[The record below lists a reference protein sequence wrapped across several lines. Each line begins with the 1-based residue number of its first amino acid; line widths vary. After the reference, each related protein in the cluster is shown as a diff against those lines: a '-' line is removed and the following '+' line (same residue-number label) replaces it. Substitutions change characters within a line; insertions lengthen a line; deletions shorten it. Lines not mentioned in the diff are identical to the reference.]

1 MSQDRSWMWLNQATD
16 DWQKRLVQFL
26 EITFKGNTRGGT
38 APCPCSTYRS
48 SVYITR
54 CEIQRNLLSRG
65 FDDYFIKEGE
75 GVGHDSYD
83 DNAYNDDALS
93 DGGSVTYSV

>member
-16 DWQKRLVQFL
+16 YWQKGLVQFL
-26 EITFKGNTRGGT
+26 ETTFKGNSHGGT

-65 FDDYFIKEGE
+65 FDDCFIKEGG
-75 GVGHDSYD
+75 GVGRDSYD
-83 DNAYNDDALS
+83 GNAYNDDAPG
-93 DGGSVTYSV
+93 DGGSVTDSV